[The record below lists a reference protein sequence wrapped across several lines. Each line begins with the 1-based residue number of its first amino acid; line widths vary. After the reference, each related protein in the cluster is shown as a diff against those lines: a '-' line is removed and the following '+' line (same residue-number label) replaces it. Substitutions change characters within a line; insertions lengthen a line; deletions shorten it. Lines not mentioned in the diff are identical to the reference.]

1 MGIAIAVALGGAL
14 GSVVRLILSRFIQI
28 KAGIDFPA
36 GTLLVNILGSFL
48 IGISFSLLVER
59 LSVSPETRALVITGF
74 LGGLTTFSTFSY
86 ESFSLLSSGESMKF
100 ILYVAGT
107 NLIGIM
113 TTLIGY
119 NIGRIL

>member
-14 GSVVRLILSRFIQI
+14 GSVVRLILSRFIQM

-36 GTLLVNILGSFL
+36 GTFLVNILGSFL

-59 LSVSPETRALVITGF
+59 LSVSPEMRALVITGF
-74 LGGLTTFSTFSY
+74 LGGFTTFSTFSY
-86 ESFSLLSSGESMKF
+86 ESFSLLSGGESMKF

-107 NLIGIM
+107 NLIGIT